1 MRERPPVLAHLRFV
15 ERQAQLEGLDLEAL
29 FTRIYQTNLWGDAES
44 RSGLGS
50 APGAAPA
57 LRHALPALWS
67 RLGVRRILDLPCGD
81 FAWLSGIE
89 LGERFYL
96 GADIVAE
103 LVARN
108 QAAFGREDGRVQFA
122 KLDLLRDPLPAADL
136 VLCRDCLVHLSF
148 ANIFAAL
155 VNLRRSGARWLLVTT
170 FLVYRS

>member
-1 MRERPPVLAHLRFV
+1 MRQRPPVLAHLRFI
-15 ERQAQLEGLDLEAL
+15 ERQAELEGLDLEAL

-57 LRHALPALWS
+57 LWS

-96 GADIVAE
+96 GAVVAE

-108 QAAFGREDGRVQFA
+108 QAAFGREDGRVRFA
-122 KLDLLRDPLPAADL
+122 KLDLLRDPLPAADF

-155 VNLRRSGARWLLVTT
+155 ANLRRSGARWLLATT
-170 FLVYRS
+170 FLA